1 MRERVVVSFGLTS
14 DWSRKLRE
22 FFKPITKRSNVKP
35 KRMRITFDTRSENR
49 SNVTVSV
56 VLLTDSSSPEA
67 VTTPVNTVPVITS
80 EQLNNQDIHKMQ
92 QSNEKSTPIKTPL
105 WVQVN
110 ATFSSEH
117 VSSQRSENENKAVL
131 DTSGHQAATKLP
143 YRGNPHTSPSDLPAS
158 TRLSQGNDTRVLDSS
173 TESPVMWVNV
183 TDKSGLIPKP
193 TTTSTGKNSS
203 LSGPQD
209 DASGSDDN
217 ITAGIIP
224 ALIILSVLAVPIV
237 FLLLI
242 SITLRLRAY
251 HRDKRSQMNGFH
263 GSRKDLSVGRSRGW
277 WSYMNCCDRQKYK
290 FNRVTLQDFYSD
302 SDSDGV

>member
-1 MRERVVVSFGLTS
+1 MT
-14 DWSRKLRE
+14 
-22 FFKPITKRSNVKP
+22 
-35 KRMRITFDTRSENR
+35 
-49 SNVTVSV
+49 V
-56 VLLTDSSSPEA
+56 VLLTDSSSPDA

-80 EQLNNQDIHKMQ
+80 EQLNNQGNHRMQ
-92 QSNEKSTPIKTPL
+92 ESSKGSTPIKTPS
-105 WVQVN
+105 WVQVK
-110 ATFSSEH
+110 ATSSSEH
-117 VSSQRSENENKAVL
+117 VSSQQAVL
-131 DTSGHQAATKLP
+131 DMSGHQTATKLP
-143 YRGNPHTSPSDLPAS
+143 YRSKPHTSPANLPAS
-158 TRLSQGNDTRVLDSS
+158 TRLSQGNDTGILESS

-193 TTTSTGKNSS
+193 AATSTGKNSS

-263 GSRKDLSVGRSRGW
+263 GSRKDLSVGRTRGW